1 MGPAQRTHGQ
11 EQCWETSSA
20 AASSLTRAGIE
31 GPKAHVG
38 SGAEG
43 VVEGTQVAEMGPEA
57 LGLAGEP

>member
-1 MGPAQRTHGQ
+1 MLGDQL
-11 EQCWETSSA
+11 CC
-20 AASSLTRAGIE
+20 SLTRAGIE